1 MGRCRAEV
9 KFVIDTSNIN
19 ISSQTAGGICDTIM
33 KKKFQQK
40 QGDRYNCNFSK
51 TKGIEQRK
59 NQVPITNL

>member
-40 QGDRYNCNFSK
+40 QGDR
-51 TKGIEQRK
+51 
-59 NQVPITNL
+59 